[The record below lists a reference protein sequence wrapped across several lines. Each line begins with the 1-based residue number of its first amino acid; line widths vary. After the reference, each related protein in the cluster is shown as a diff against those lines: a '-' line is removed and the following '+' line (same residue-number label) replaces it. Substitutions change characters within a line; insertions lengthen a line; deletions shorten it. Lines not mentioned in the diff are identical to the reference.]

1 MRPRSRVFLSII
13 LAGLSAF
20 NLLGA
25 VDAHRQARLLE
36 ALPLSVAPGYV
47 WVSAAVWAVVWA
59 ALAVGVWRG
68 AGRAR
73 RVVVPALGVYL
84 AQGWLNR
91 LAFGRSDYL
100 PVTAPCAAAADLALL
115 VLVGVLARPGAAP
128 EPGRPS
134 PKKEE
139 L

>member
-1 MRPRSRVFLSII
+1 MRPRARVFLSII

-47 WVSAAVWAVVWA
+47 WVSAAVWAAVWA
-59 ALAVGVWRG
+59 ALAVGVWRR
-68 AGRAR
+68 AQFAR
-73 RVVVPALGVYL
+73 RAVLPVVAVYL
-84 AQGWLNR
+84 AHGWLNR
-91 LAFGRSDYL
+91 LALGRSDYL
-100 PVTAPCAAAADLALL
+100 QVTAPCAAAADLALL

-128 EPGRPS
+128 DRERPS
-134 PKKEE
+134 STKEPS
-139 L
+139 